1 MRPRRPLLIAV
12 TGWTGLGLAAA
23 WWPAAAAAWLAVG
36 VVLGGAALADLVL
49 LLAIRSPLA
58 ERRVGH
64 VLPQGVWSDV
74 MLGLLNP
81 HRHRVRLDCH
91 DLHPSGFDVQ
101 GQPRRIVLP
110 PRSRVWVRYR
120 LRSPARG
127 RFAFDGC
134 DLALYSPFGLWRRR
148 RRLWLPQPVRVYPN
162 FAEISHYTLM
172 AANDQLALLGIRRR
186 PRRGVGA
193 ELHQL
198 RDYRRGDTLR
208 QIDWKATSRMRRLI
222 AREYEDE
229 RDQRVLFLLDCGR
242 RMRHLDAS
250 GRGHLDQALNALL
263 LLAYVAVHQG
273 DAVGLMTYG
282 GPRRWLA
289 PRKEAGTVRRLLEAV
304 YDLQPSLAAADPLA
318 AARELTQR
326 QPRRALVVIATNS
339 RDDDHPELFDAV
351 KVLSRRHLVVV
362 ADLREA
368 SLDDAITA
376 PIEGRSRALRFHAV
390 HGYLDDRRRHHQ
402 RLRHLG
408 VPVLD
413 LLPRQLPIALV
424 NQYFS
429 LKRAG
434 SL

>member
-1 MRPRRPLLIAV
+1 MPLEKSISR
-12 TGWTGLGLAAA
+12 GHSLGL
-23 WWPAAAAAWLAVG
+23 VN
-36 VVLGGAALADLVL
+36 
-49 LLAIRSPLA
+49 S
-58 ERRVGH
+58 
-64 VLPQGVWSDV
+64 
-74 MLGLLNP
+74 
-81 HRHRVRLDCH
+81 HRYRLRLDCH
-91 DLHPSGFDVQ
+91 DLHPSEFDVR
-101 GQPRRIVLP
+101 GQPQHIVVP
-110 PRSRVWVRYR
+110 PRSRVGVRYR
-120 LRSPARG
+120 LRPPARG

-134 DLALYSPFGLWRRR
+134 DLALYSPFGLWRQR
-148 RRLWLPQPVRVYPN
+148 RRLRLPQPIRVYPN

-172 AANDQLALLGIRRR
+172 AANDQLALLGVRRR
-186 PRRGVGA
+186 PRRGVGT

-198 RDYRRGDTLR
+198 RDYRRGDALR

-222 AREYEDE
+222 ARDYEDE

-242 RMRHLDAS
+242 RMRHVDAS
-250 GRGHLDQALNALL
+250 GRGHLDQALNAVL

-289 PRKEAGTVRRLLEAV
+289 PRKELGTVRRLLEAV
-304 YDLQPSLAAADPLA
+304 YDLQPSLQAADPLA
-318 AARELTQR
+318 AARELMQR

-339 RDDDHPELFDAV
+339 RDEDHPELLEAV
-351 KVLSRRHLVVV
+351 KVLRRRHRVVV

-376 PIEGRSRALRFHAV
+376 PIDQRAQALRFHAV
-390 HGYLDDRRRHHQ
+390 HGYLDDRRRHHG